1 MSQMFKLFDYFFTE
15 KFIILSNFIL
25 SSMIL
30 LKNINDNK
38 IKTLVL
44 CQIEHLWIVK
54 SITVSVLNSIRRH
67 ECLLIPFPIVSVLSE
82 KNGLFYY
89 YWIAQVGTFS
99 LINDHI
105 FFKRIKMI
113 ISGTL
118 VHLKCTFFILNK

>member
-1 MSQMFKLFDYFFTE
+1 MSEMFKLDYFFIE
-15 KFIILSNFIL
+15 KCIVLSNFIF

-38 IKTLVL
+38 IKILVL
-44 CQIEHLWIVK
+44 CQIEHLWTVE

-67 ECLLIPFPIVSVLSE
+67 ECILIPFPIVSVLSE
-82 KNGLFYY
+82 KNGFFYY

-113 ISGTL
+113 ISGIP
-118 VHLKCTFFILNK
+118 VHLKCTFFRLNK